1 MDDSVIMFDE
11 VLESYDEDSVKMSD
25 KDVNIKKH
33 IYHLFDNAINTKDF
47 DPNNIKIDEK
57 SCKKYLLHCICD
69 DQKFEICKNE

>member
-33 IYHLFDNAINTKDF
+33 I
-47 DPNNIKIDEK
+47 
-57 SCKKYLLHCICD
+57 
-69 DQKFEICKNE
+69 